1 MMQIDTLVDE
11 MMKILYVLSFMHR
24 GMVQVWATNET
35 NGVLSGTP
43 SIRNLDALLTNIEN
57 AFTQT
62 KKEQP
67 IHSYMHSK

>member
-1 MMQIDTLVDE
+1 V
-11 MMKILYVLSFMHR
+11 
-24 GMVQVWATNET
+24 VQVWATNET